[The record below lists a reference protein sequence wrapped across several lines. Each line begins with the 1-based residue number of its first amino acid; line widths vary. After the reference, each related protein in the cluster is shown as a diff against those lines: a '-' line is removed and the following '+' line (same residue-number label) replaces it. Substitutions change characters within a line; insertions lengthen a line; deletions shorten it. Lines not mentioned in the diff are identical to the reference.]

1 MNKLSFSNDKLLKEI
16 CLVFDV
22 QSTALTRHRRRLGS
36 EYLSALSLMVNCQ
49 GRIVVSG
56 MGKSGHIGKKI
67 AATLAS
73 VGTPSFFMHPG
84 EAFHGDLGMLVKED
98 VLLLISYSGET
109 DEILKIIP
117 SIQHFGNKIVS
128 ITGKMTST
136 LAKYSDVVLDASI
149 EKETCPNNLA
159 PTTSTTLALVIGDA
173 LASAL
178 TLEKHFTPKDFA
190 RFHPGGSL
198 GKRLLTDVKHE
209 MRTKNLP
216 IVSPTTSLTDT
227 LMIMTETR
235 TGLALALEDNCL
247 KGVITDGDVRRFL
260 ISGKSINDAVASDLM
275 NNSPCYISPN
285 TRLSEAENL
294 MREKHIKWL
303 IVSNTGKDLV
313 GIIEWGE

>member
-1 MNKLSFSNDKLLKEI
+1 MNKLSISHEMLLKEI

-22 QSTALTRHRRRLGS
+22 QSAALSAHSKRLGN

-67 AATLAS
+67 SATLS
-73 VGTPSFFMHPG
+73 SIGTPAFFMHPG
-84 EAFHGDLGMLVKED
+84 EAFHGDLGMLVNGD

-117 SIQHFGNKIVS
+117 SIQYFGNKIIS
-128 ITGKMTST
+128 ITGNITST
-136 LAKYSDVVLDASI
+136 LAKHSDVVLDASI

-178 TLEKHFTPKDFA
+178 TLEKHITPMDFA

-198 GKRLLTDVKHE
+198 GKRLLTHVKHE
-209 MRTKNLP
+209 MRSDNLP
-216 IVSPTTSLTDT
+216 IVCPTTSLTDT
-227 LMIMTETR
+227 LMIMTQTR
-235 TGLALALEDNCL
+235 TGIALALVDNCL

-275 NNSPCYISPN
+275 NKSPCYISPE
-285 TRLSEAENL
+285 TRLSEAEDL

-303 IVSNTGKDLV
+303 IVSNTGSDLI
-313 GIIEWGE
+313 GIIEWVQ